1 MIVGSHSCSTRELC
15 RRRIKRSQLIALRT
29 TYMGQVMAY
38 ELGREPD
45 PELATRTGEF
55 AMLMY
60 SIGTHRLSIVRPFT
74 Q

>member
-1 MIVGSHSCSTRELC
+1 
-15 RRRIKRSQLIALRT
+15 
-29 TYMGQVMAY
+29 MGQVMAY

-60 SIGTHRLSIVRPFT
+60 SIGTHRLSIVRPCI

>member
-1 MIVGSHSCSTRELC
+1 MQTHKGGA
-15 RRRIKRSQLIALRT
+15 SQLIVLRT

-60 SIGTHRLSIVRPFT
+60 SIGTYRLSIVRPCI